1 MAEPTGP
8 RSVSIGWFGR
18 PLSLWRAGIFFH
30 VPLSLS
36 ECSVGGGFVVVV
48 VVVVVTAAVVM
59 IVIAVGAAS
68 PLFDVQ
74 VFVVGIVVAV
84 AVFL

>member
-1 MAEPTGP
+1 M
-8 RSVSIGWFGR
+8 VI
-18 PLSLWRAGIFFH
+18 
-30 VPLSLS
+30 
-36 ECSVGGGFVVVV
+36 

-84 AVFL
+84 AAVVFL